1 LFLKMKF
8 IDLHTHTIF
17 SDGELMPSELVWRA
31 RAANYDTIA
40 LTDHI
45 DQSNIDFVIPRITK
59 ISTVLARRTGL
70 TVIPGAELTYVA
82 PEDISRVAGR
92 ARRLGAKIIVV
103 HGETVAEPAIPE
115 GTNHAALLSNIDILA
130 HPGEL
135 SEEDA
140 CLAKERGIYVEI
152 TTRSQH
158 AVTNGTVLQR
168 ACAAGALMVMNTDTH
183 GPEDLLTMEKAFQIL
198 KNAGVQDADIKET
211 FDRMQHNASELILG
225 RTKKR

>member
-1 LFLKMKF
+1 MKF

-17 SDGELMPSELVWRA
+17 SDGELIPSELVWRA

-45 DQSNIDFVIPRITK
+45 DQSNIDFVIPRIAK
-59 ISTVLARRTGL
+59 ISTILTRSTGL

-82 PEDISRVAGR
+82 PEDISGVAGR
-92 ARRLGAKIIVV
+92 ARRLGARIIIV
-103 HGETVAEPAIPE
+103 HGETVAEPAVPE

-140 CLAKERGIYVEI
+140 RLAKERGIYIEV

-158 AVTNGTVLQR
+158 AVTNETVIQR
-168 ACAAGALMVMNTDTH
+168 ARAAGTLMVMNTDAH
-183 GPEDLLTMEKAFQIL
+183 GPEDLLTIEKTFQIL
-198 KNAGVQDADIKET
+198 KNAGVQESNIKET
-211 FDRMQHNASELILG
+211 FDQMQHNARELILG